1 MAFYATLGIGKPKT
15 KSNMKQQ
22 RHSLVSMRRLALIA
36 AALTLL
42 AGGAGVAQ
50 VHADSVADMQAQ
62 IDSLNSQN
70 DANQQTVSSLTSQA
84 ASYQQQIDRLNSQI
98 ASLQAQIDSNRTKQA
113 KLGAEIQEKQ
123 RELDQQR
130 QALGEDLKA
139 MYVSGQMSTVEML
152 ATSKSL
158 SDFVNAA
165 TYSTAVQNKIQ
176 STLDTIAQLQN
187 QLRAQKTQV
196 EELLAALSQQQTDL
210 SGKQAE
216 QQHLL
221 AMNQSQQDAYNAQIR
236 QNQSK
241 ISSLRQ
247 KIIEANLP
255 SGGSVYYGSA
265 CDSSHGDTYPTPL
278 CNSAQ
283 DSIVDQWGLY
293 NRECVSY
300 VAWKEYS
307 DGKYVPYGLGN
318 AGDWP
323 SHVPGSW
330 IDNSPRAGDA
340 AVRPTIPGLVFSN
353 GEGDVGHVMYVEHV
367 NSDGTIA
374 ISQYNASLDG
384 TYSYVPNRSASGLVF
399 IHFPSR

>member
-1 MAFYATLGIGKPKT
+1 
-15 KSNMKQQ
+15 
-22 RHSLVSMRRLALIA
+22 MR
-36 AALTLL
+36 
-42 AGGAGVAQ
+42 
-50 VHADSVADMQAQ
+50 VHADSVADLQAQ
-62 IDSLNSQN
+62 IDSLSSQN
-70 DANQQTVSSLTSQA
+70 DTKQQAVSSLTSQA

-98 ASLQAQIDSNRTKQA
+98 SSLQGEIDANHAKQS
-113 KLGAEIQEKQ
+113 KLGAEIKEKQ
-123 RELDQQR
+123 RELDQQK

-158 SDFVNAA
+158 SDFVNAS

-176 STLDTIAQLQN
+176 DTLSTIAQLQN
-187 QLRAQKTQV
+187 QLRSQQVQV
-196 EELLAALSQQQTDL
+196 EQLLVTLSQQQKDV

-221 AMNQSQQDAYNAQIR
+221 AMNLSQQDAYNAQIQ

-241 ISSLRQ
+241 ISALRQ

-255 SGGSVYYGSA
+255 SGGNVYYGSA

-278 CNSAQ
+278 CNSGQ

-307 DGKYVPYGLGN
+307 NGKNVPYGLGN

-323 SHVPGSW
+323 SNVPSSW